1 MASLREIVAELDRL
15 LEPEAFGDYGPN
27 GLQVEGRPQVDH
39 VATGVSASL
48 ELFEAAIAAGAQ
60 LIVTHHGLF
69 WDGDDPR
76 VVGAHRERLA
86 ALLRAEVSLVSY
98 HLPLDAHPRVG
109 NNALLAAGLGLV
121 DPQPFALHRG
131 RAIGVHARV
140 DGDGIGPDELVARV
154 AALTGRE
161 PLGFLGG
168 PPRVRTVGIVSGG
181 GARSVHEA
189 IAAGLDAFVTGEPVE
204 WARALARESGIH
216 FIAAGHHA
224 TETFGPRALG
234 EHLRERFGVLWSD
247 IPVENPV

>member
-1 MASLREIVAELDRL
+1 MASLLEIVAELDRL
-15 LEPEAFGDYGPN
+15 LEPEAFSDYCPN
-27 GLQVEGRPQVDH
+27 GLQVEGRAQIDR

-48 ELFEAAIAAGAQ
+48 ELFEAAIASGAQ
-60 LIVTHHGLF
+60 LILTHHGLF

-76 VVGAHRERLA
+76 VLGARRERLT
-86 ALLRAEVSLVSY
+86 ALLRADVSLVAY

-121 DPQPFALHRG
+121 DPQPFGLRHG
-131 RAIGVHARV
+131 RAVGVQARV
-140 DGDGIGPDELVARV
+140 EGEGIAPEELLGRV

-168 PPRVRTVGIVSGG
+168 PPQVRTVGIISGG
-181 GARSVHEA
+181 AARSVNEA
-189 IAAGLDAFVTGEPVE
+189 IAAGLDAFVTGEPAE
-204 WARALARESGIH
+204 WARAVALESGIH

-234 EHLRERFGVLWSD
+234 EHLRERFEIEWSD